1 MRPRENPAPMLGM
14 THIVLRLGLCSA
26 VFNRPPQT
34 PLAIHV
40 NLVDRKRRYPTEQT
54 IVVQRGYESS
64 VTVPFD
70 AQAGIYAMHVSIPQ
84 YRCNAADYVDFLT
97 GKSRA
102 INEQLSDGPAPI
114 TQPMLLEGDV
124 PQSFLYLQ
132 PTYVFFDKSTECNKP
147 VGDPIPVHEVIEND
161 QDSFYVWLYADHKRM
176 RERRSSS
183 RCNFK
188 PRRAKSTT
196 SGSKIPFPS
205 PWQGFPIDYRFS
217 ITEDTADAMATQPT
231 GVLLCPKIY
240 MTSGG

>member
-1 MRPRENPAPMLGM
+1 MRPRENPALMLGM

-26 VFNRPPQT
+26 VLNRPPQT

-84 YRCNAADYVDFLT
+84 DRCNAADYVDFLT

-102 INEQLSDGPAPI
+102 INEQLSDGPAPM

-161 QDSFYVWLYADHKRM
+161 QDSFYVWLYADQQTYA
-176 RERRSSS
+176 
-183 RCNFK
+183 
-188 PRRAKSTT
+188 RAPLVVAMQLQTAT
-196 SGSKIPFPS
+196 GEEHYIRLKIPFPS

>member
-1 MRPRENPAPMLGM
+1 MLGM

-26 VFNRPPQT
+26 VSSQPPQAK
-34 PLAIHV
+34 LAVHV

-54 IVVQRGYESS
+54 IDVERGYESS

-70 AQAGIYAMHVSIPQ
+70 TQSGIYAMRVSIPQ
-84 YRCNAADYVDFLT
+84 YHCNARDYVDFLAD
-97 GKSRA
+97 KPRA
-102 INEQLSDGPAPI
+102 INEQLSDGPAPE
-114 TQPMLLEGDV
+114 TEPMLLEGDV
-124 PQSFLYLQ
+124 PQSFMYLQ

-161 QDSFYVWLYADHKRM
+161 QTSFYVWLYADAQTYA
-176 RERRSSS
+176 
-183 RCNFK
+183 
-188 PRRAKSTT
+188 RAPLVVAMQLQTAT
-196 SGSKIPFPS
+196 GEDHYIRLKIPFPA

-217 ITEDTADAMATQPT
+217 ITEDTADAIATQPT